1 MACNSLS
8 QSYQR
13 GCDNNL
19 ASGVRS
25 FALRNWERGT
35 TYEQYENGV
44 ISGATDYSGGTTVVD
59 SFYSIEQRTGVAEYR
74 ENLTVNAQY
83 GSRTFVPEIVIT
95 FLGQSQAVRN
105 IANDIAQGIFD
116 ALVELES
123 GEWILL
129 EKMEA
134 TAGIADPGVG
144 ADDPTIIQVTL
155 AGRARQY
162 ADTVTTGT
170 ALSFIA

>member
-1 MACNSLS
+1 MACNSLT
-8 QSYQR
+8 QAYTR
-13 GCDNNL
+13 GCENNL
-19 ASGVRS
+19 ASGVRG

-35 TYEQYENGV
+35 TYLQDANGV
-44 ISGATDYSGGTTVVD
+44 VTGATDYSGGSTVND

-95 FLGQSQAVRN
+95 FLGQSQSVRN

-134 TAGIADPGVG
+134 SSGLADPGVS

-155 AGRARQY
+155 TGRARQY
-162 ADTVTTGT
+162 ADTVNASTVTTFV
-170 ALSFIA
+170 A